1 MFLLTSILGFIALLV
16 IDLLLASITMYIAYS
31 HGHSRGKWF
40 LLGMALPFFSIFI
53 ALAVAIRDERRA
65 EAARGGAPKPMPE
78 PGEF

>member
-1 MFLLTSILGFIALLV
+1 MFATFFFAAIALV
-16 IDLLLASITMYIAYS
+16 VFDLLLASVTMYIAYS

-40 LLGMALPFFSIFI
+40 LLGMVLPFFSIFI